1 MTDTQK
7 PPRRGQETFEAALQA
22 IRDGKIDAVVGR
34 DHLLMLRLRETDER
48 LRLSE
53 ARYRGIVESQV
64 EMICRWKPDRTL
76 SFANEAYCRFYGRSP
91 DDLNGQKVPQSVYGP
106 DAELVNRHLE
116 CLIRDKSA
124 GEIEHRVAVDN
135 RIYWI
140 QWTDHVI
147 FDAHGNLLEIQS
159 VGRDITESVRTRE
172 ALRQA
177 NQELS
182 EFAYALTHNLKAPLR
197 AVHNYVDF
205 LYEDLADSLAGEAK
219 QYLEGL
225 KHAIHLSNRQF
236 EELQQLYQIKNDL
249 TESNAS
255 KIEDLLAEIT
265 AALQLDAG
273 RQLIT
278 APQWPPMRCE
288 PQLTR
293 QLLMNL
299 IANGFKF
306 NRSAVKRVEVGWQP
320 AAENRIEIFVRD
332 NGIGIDPRYQ
342 AQIFEIFKRLHT
354 EQEFEGTGIGLAI
367 VKKAAA
373 RLGGSVRLE
382 SARDA
387 GSTFY
392 VNLPLAP
399 PLKAGPGSAGG
410 GELKIAD

>member
-7 PPRRGQETFEAALQA
+7 PPRRGQETAAAALQA

-76 SFANEAYCRFYGRSP
+76 SFANDAYCRFYGCSP
-91 DDLNGQKVPQSVYGP
+91 DELKAQKVPQSVYEP
-106 DAELVNRHLE
+106 DAELVDRHLKR
-116 CLIRDKSA
+116 LITEKSA
-124 GEIEHRVAVDN
+124 GEIEHRIALDN
-135 RIYWI
+135 AIYWI
-140 QWTDHVI
+140 RWTDHVI
-147 FDAHGNLLEIQS
+147 FDPHGNLLEIQS
-159 VGRDITESVRTRE
+159 VGRDITERVRTQE

-197 AVHNYVDF
+197 AVHNYVNF
-205 LYEDLADSLAGEAK
+205 LYEDLADSLAGESK

-225 KHAIHLSNRQF
+225 RHAINLSNRQF
-236 EELQQLYQIKNDL
+236 GELQQLYQIKNDL
-249 TESNAS
+249 TDGNVS

-265 AALQLDAG
+265 TALQLDAG

-278 APQWPPMRCE
+278 APQWPLMRCE
-288 PQLTR
+288 RRLFR

-299 IANGFKF
+299 ITNGFKF
-306 NRSAVKRVEVGWQP
+306 NRAAVKRVEVGWLP

-332 NGIGIDPRYQ
+332 NGIGIDPRYHG
-342 AQIFEIFKRLHT
+342 QIFEIFKRLHT

-373 RLGGSVRLE
+373 MLGGSVRLE
-382 SARDA
+382 SALDA
-387 GSTFY
+387 GCTFY

-399 PLKAGPGSAGG
+399 PLLRRA
-410 GELKIAD
+410 

>member
-1 MTDTQK
+1 MTDTQN
-7 PPRRGQETFEAALQA
+7 PPRRGQETAEAALQA
-22 IRDGKIDAVVGR
+22 IRDEKIDAVVGR
-34 DHLLMLRLRETDER
+34 DHLMKLRLRETDEQ

-91 DDLNGQKVPQSVYGP
+91 DELKGQKVPQSVYGP

-116 CLIRDKSA
+116 HLIAGKSPA
-124 GEIEHRVAVDN
+124 EIEHRIAVDN
-135 RIYWI
+135 IIYWI
-140 QWTDHVI
+140 RWTDHVI
-147 FDAHGNLLEIQS
+147 FDPHGNMLEIQS
-159 VGRDITESVRTRE
+159 VGRDITEWVRTQE
-172 ALRQA
+172 TLRQA

-182 EFAYALTHNLKAPLR
+182 EFTYALTHNLKAPLR
-197 AVHNYVDF
+197 AVHNYVNF
-205 LYEDLADSLAGEAK
+205 LYEDLADSLQGETK

-225 KHAIHLSNRQF
+225 RHAINLSNRQF

-249 TESNAS
+249 RQDKVS

-265 AALQLDAG
+265 CALQLDAG

-278 APQWPPMRCE
+278 APQWPLMRSE
-288 PQLTR
+288 RQLTR

-299 IANGFKF
+299 ITNGFKF

-332 NGIGIDPRYQ
+332 NGIGIDPRYHG
-342 AQIFEIFKRLHT
+342 QIFQIFKRLHT

-373 RLGGSVRLE
+373 RMGGSVRLE
-382 SARDA
+382 SALDA

-399 PLKAGPGSAGG
+399 PLGI
-410 GELKIAD
+410 ED